1 MQPINVTVGSFPV
14 ANTSA
19 IAASQT
25 PSGAGELTLTSAP
38 YTLNPPRKV
47 TITSAG
53 NDSAKTFTVTGTT
66 FSGVSISEAIP
77 GANIGTATGSLDFAT
92 VSKIEV
98 DGATAA
104 AVTAGYAQA
113 GGSRWVRMDSWA
125 NAQSVVQV
133 SVSGTITYSVQTTM
147 NDPNDPFEPIN
158 VQDVVWLDAL
168 DGNLVAESTAKS
180 GYLAYTPTFVRI
192 VGSGGDGYATMTIAQ
207 FSNAPY

>member
-14 ANTSA
+14 ANTTA
-19 IAASQT
+19 IAATQA
-25 PSGAGELTLTSAP
+25 PIAAGELTLTATP
-38 YTLNPPRKV
+38 YVLDPPRRV

-53 NDSAKTFTVTGTT
+53 NDTARTFTVTGTT
-66 FSGVSISEAIP
+66 FYGATIVEVIP
-77 GANIGTATGSLDFAT
+77 GVNAATATGSLDFAT

-98 DGATAA
+98 DDATAGN
-104 AVTAGYAQA
+104 VGAGYAQA

-180 GYLAYTPTFVRI
+180 GYLAYTPTFLRI
-192 VGSGGDGYATMTIAQ
+192 VGSGGDGYATMTVAQ